1 MHQSQQI
8 NKTILRDIVNICEDA
23 TSIADV
29 IKAVGDTVDAGN
41 GWLSAGRHNSGS
53 ISRRASDLVL
63 TFPVL
68 ISTSLKWDTAM
79 LLSKAVERKCV
90 SLLQILFSAINLT
103 NYKDTRSLY
112 DYIGK
117 FHNNLKVGSALSLD
131 DFITGMNNMAHEGA
145 IEIINKEDF
154 DMVMECMRDI
164 NNVAK
169 TMLRESSVN
178 DFSVNT
184 SMYGNITVTLEAG
197 AQTTNKDDGPKP
209 GAATIYTNPLND
221 KDGNPLRD
229 KNGKK
234 ISDKFRAND
243 NEKFFGAQILSQKD
257 LEKANEL
264 QPTMMVV
271 NFISMA
277 GNNSIQRHGVIGVK
291 AKMYPVESMDL
302 IRRLTNKYSDNNTLF
317 NLIRCSTK
325 ERAFFRDFLFAIEK
339 TKFEAIN
346 VARDSVNS
354 RLFKVLERR
363 ARNNKFFSMLGKN
376 DFSPITTLIMSQE
389 EVEYMRKYSNMDLEK
404 PSVCKVLLN
413 GFNLM
418 GVVLVDDSVEI
429 AKFLYDGDDTFETL
443 TYQSL
448 SKESKDGDYKK
459 IVNLMDKISR

>member
-41 GWLSAGRHNSGS
+41 GWLSAGKHNSGS

-117 FHNNLKVGSALSLD
+117 FHSNLKVGSALSLD
-131 DFITGMNNMAHEGA
+131 DFITSMNNMAHEGA

-209 GAATIYTNPLND
+209 GAATLYNHLTRHSNGSITND
-221 KDGNPLRD
+221 Q
-229 KNGKK
+229 
-234 ISDKFRAND
+234 FRAND

-325 ERAFFRDFLFAIEK
+325 ERAFFR
-339 TKFEAIN
+339 EAIN

>member
-8 NKTILRDIVNICEDA
+8 NKTIVRDIVNICEDA

-164 NNVAK
+164 NSVAK

-184 SMYGNITVTLEAG
+184 SMYGNTTVTLEAVPG

-209 GAATIYTNPLND
+209 GAATIYNHLTRHSDGSITND
-221 KDGNPLRD
+221 Q
-229 KNGKK
+229 
-234 ISDKFRAND
+234 FRAND

-277 GNNSIQRHGVIGVK
+277 GNNSTQRHGVVGVK

-404 PSVCKVLLN
+404 PGVCKVLLN

>member
-8 NKTILRDIVNICEDA
+8 NKTIMRDIVNICED

-29 IKAVGDTVDAGN
+29 VNAVGNAADVGSK
-41 GWLSAGRHNSGS
+41 WLSAGRHNSGS

-68 ISTSLKWDTAM
+68 VSTSLKWDTAM
-79 LLSKAVERKCV
+79 LLTKAIERKCV
-90 SLLQILFSAINLT
+90 SLLQILFSAMNLT
-103 NYKDTRSLY
+103 NYKDTKSLY

-117 FHNNLKVGSALSLD
+117 FHHNLKVGSALSLD
-131 DFITGMNNMAHEGA
+131 DFITAMNAGVHEGA
-145 IEIINKEDF
+145 IEVIDKDEF
-154 DMVMECMRDI
+154 DAVMECMKGI
-164 NNVAK
+164 NEAAN
-169 TMLRESSVN
+169 TFLRESSVN
-178 DFSVNT
+178 DYSVNT
-184 SMYGNITVTLEAG
+184 SMYGNVTVTLEDTSSR
-197 AQTTNKDDGPKP
+197 QSTNKDAEPKASP
-209 GAATIYTNPLND
+209 VTIYN
-221 KDGNPLRD
+221 
-229 KNGKK
+229 KNTA
-234 ISDKFRAND
+234 DEFRSND
-243 NEKFFGAQILSQKD
+243 NEKFFSSQILSQKD

-271 NFISMA
+271 NFLSMA

-291 AKMYPVESMDL
+291 AKLYPVESMDL

-346 VARDSVNS
+346 VAKDSVNS

-363 ARNNKFFSMLGKN
+363 ARNNKFYSLLGKN
-376 DFSPITTLIMSQE
+376 DASPITTLVISQE

-404 PSVCKVLLN
+404 PGVCRVLLN
-413 GFNLM
+413 SFNLM
-418 GVVLVDDSVEI
+418 GIVLIDDSVEI
-429 AKFLYDGDDTFETL
+429 AKFLYDGDDTFEAL
-443 TYQSL
+443 TYQAL
-448 SKESKDGDYKK
+448 TRENKDSDYKK